1 MVILLSDAYFGD
13 VYCPC
18 HLMLNFFFFFL
29 FMLILLSGVEF
40 RDLMLIVLTKA
51 DFEDSTWILLS
62 DADVFLLSDAD
73 LGGSV
78 LIC

>member
-18 HLMLNFFFFFL
+18 HLMLIL
-29 FMLILLSGVEF
+29 MLIL
-40 RDLMLIVLTKA
+40 LTKA